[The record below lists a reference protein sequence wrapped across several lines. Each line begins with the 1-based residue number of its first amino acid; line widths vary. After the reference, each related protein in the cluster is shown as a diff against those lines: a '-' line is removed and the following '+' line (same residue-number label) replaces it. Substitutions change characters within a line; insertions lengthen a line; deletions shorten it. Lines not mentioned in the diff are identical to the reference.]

1 MIEERLNQCEES
13 KKDSVILLKEKKS
26 VYRLINLNNSSI
38 SIYNIDGCVYDAG
51 SIETRCD
58 YLVNTDDKLFF
69 IELKGINVRKG
80 LNQILTSIRKLKQY
94 FNYDSI
100 NARIVTTR
108 GQKPKRLNTFKEYR
122 DLVKLIGTK
131 GVVLK
136 NSPFEEKIN

>member
-13 KKDSVILLKEKKS
+13 KQDSVILLKEKKS
-26 VYRLINLNNSSI
+26 VYRLINSNNDRI
-38 SIYNIDGCVYDAG
+38 SIYEIDGCVYDAG
-51 SIETRCD
+51 SRETRCD
-58 YLVNTDDKLFF
+58 YLLNTGDKLFF

-122 DLVKLIGTK
+122 DLVKLIGTR